1 MSIMVENSL
10 CTTGR
15 PNRDASPLDMASP
28 WRRGDTLPLGTSLLA
43 QPNPAAV
50 MGR

>member
-15 PNRDASPLDMASP
+15 PNRDASLLA
-28 WRRGDTLPLGTSLLA
+28 TALPLRTLLLA

-50 MGR
+50 MGC